1 MKVYTLNIESR
12 SNPNDYTIR
21 LENPIYDVTEIKL
34 VSARIPTPQLT
45 ICETNNTFSIGGTQ
59 IVLPHSVY
67 ISGDDLASNLELEIA
82 QTDVE
87 FNPRTKRLTFTADDQ
102 QPFTLEFKT
111 GTNGFD
117 DTGSGLTTP
126 HQVLG
131 FGSEDVTSDE
141 NGVLVSGAI
150 NLEGPNSLV
159 MKVSAGSDEF
169 NQTVFTG
176 TPFYTGHL
184 LMDGS
189 DTLNFNGADDHV
201 IHHFH
206 SGPQKHIRDLRIE
219 FFYMSHGRL
228 IPYDFMNQDHILKF
242 EVTCSTDKLTNLPRV
257 PIMVCPPPGPSP
269 GLGLGGTMSTHI
281 ETLYEWRGFLYI
293 GSIILVGII
302 VLFSMKKRNRIP
314 INE

>member
-1 MKVYTLNIESR
+1 MKVYTLNIDSR

-21 LENPIYDVTEIKL
+21 LDNPIYDVSEIKL

-45 ICETNNTFSIGGTQ
+45 ICETNNTFSVGGTPV
-59 IVLPHSVY
+59 VLTDSVY
-67 ISGDDLASNLELEIA
+67 TSGDDLASNLDLQMT
-82 QTDVE
+82 QTVA
-87 FNPRTKRLTFTADDQ
+87 FNPNTKRLTFTAGDQ

-131 FGSEDVTSDE
+131 FGSEDVSSDE

-159 MKVSAGSDEF
+159 MKVSTGSDEF
-169 NQTVFTG
+169 NQSVFTG

-184 LMDGS
+184 LLDGT

-206 SGPQKHIRDLRIE
+206 SGPQKYIQDLRIE

-242 EVTCSTDKLTNLPRV
+242 EVVCSTDKLKNLPRV
-257 PIMVCPPPGPSP
+257 PIVPEVGPVHTAEVPASKP
-269 GLGLGGTMSTHI
+269 YWHV
-281 ETLYEWRGFLYI
+281 FLYI
-293 GSIILVGII
+293 GMVVFIGILV
-302 VLFSMKKRNRIP
+302 LFMMRKKTPEFREIS
-314 INE
+314 E